1 MVLLTGEGLRRL
13 MKVVRRIGVETEFVA
28 ALGKARK
35 FARGPNRA
43 RRCARSGWS
52 RR

>member
-1 MVLLTGEGLRRL
+1 MTGEGLRRL
-13 MKVVRRIGVETEFVA
+13 MKVVRRIGVEQEFVA

-35 FARGPNRA
+35 FARGPNPA
-43 RRCARSGWS
+43 GRCAKSGWS